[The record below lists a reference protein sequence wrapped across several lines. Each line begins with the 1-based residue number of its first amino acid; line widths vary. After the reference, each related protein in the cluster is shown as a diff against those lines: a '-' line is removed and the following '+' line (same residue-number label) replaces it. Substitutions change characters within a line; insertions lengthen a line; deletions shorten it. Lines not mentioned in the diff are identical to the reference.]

1 VVIPVAI
8 GPGARPSRTHVVLGA
23 RIAAPDGEMVPAA
36 EIHRTALA
44 SLNHE
49 FAEILDTSDAVAR
62 LESTTS
68 S

>member
-1 VVIPVAI
+1 
-8 GPGARPSRTHVVLGA
+8 
-23 RIAAPDGEMVPAA
+23 MVPAA